1 MIGRYFIV
9 VALLVALV
17 SAQAWRLLRTSA
29 RTPMDR
35 PAQIAVGGMTMGGT
49 WSVKLPQLLPAISKS
64 QLETEIGQLLDR
76 LDGQMSLYRPES
88 DLCKFNRYRGAEW
101 FNVPTD
107 LVEVVAESLRVSE
120 QTGGAFDITVA
131 PLVNLWGFG
140 PAHLGGQHGKTPDKT
155 DIATARAHVGYRRL
169 ECRLNPPALRKS
181 DPELS
186 IDLGGIGKGF
196 AADKVSAYLD
206 RLGARDYLVA
216 IGGELR
222 ARGSSS
228 GSGGWRVGIETP
240 TPDTRRIFRQ
250 IDLRNASLSTSGDYR
265 NFFEI
270 DGHRFSHEIDPH
282 TGRPVEHGPASVS
295 IVHASGTYADAMAT
309 ALMVLAPD
317 ESFALAKRRDLAVL
331 FVFRGE
337 GSFETHET
345 PAFER
350 LTKPK

>member
-1 MIGRYFIV
+1 MIGRCIIV
-9 VALLVALV
+9 AALLVALI
-17 SAQAWRLLRTSA
+17 SSQAWRLLRTSA
-29 RTPMDR
+29 RAPVDR

-49 WSVKLPQLLPAISKS
+49 WSVKLRQLPPATSKS
-64 QLETEIGQLLDR
+64 RLENEIGQLLDR

-88 DLCKFNRYRGAEW
+88 DLCKFNRHQSEEW
-101 FNVPTD
+101 FDVPAE
-107 LVEVVAESLRVSE
+107 LAEVVSASLRVSE
-120 QTGGAFDITVA
+120 QSGGAFDITVA

-140 PAHLGGQHGKTPDKT
+140 PAHLGGQLGKMPADA
-155 DIATARAHVGYRRL
+155 DIATARSHVGFRHLQVRL
-169 ECRLNPPALRKS
+169 DPPALRKS
-181 DPELS
+181 DSELS

-196 AADKVSAYLD
+196 AADKVAAYLD
-206 RLGARDYLVA
+206 RFGAGDYLVA

-222 ARGSSS
+222 AKGSSA
-228 GSGGWRVGIETP
+228 GARGWRVGIETP

-282 TGRPVEHGPASVS
+282 TGRPVEHEPASVS
-295 IVHASGTYADAMAT
+295 VVHASGTYADAMAT
-309 ALMVLAPD
+309 ALMVLSPD
-317 ESFALAKRRDLAVL
+317 EAFALAKRLDLAVL

-337 GSFETHET
+337 GSFETLET

-350 LTKPK
+350 QMKR